1 MTGLKLHLLGLVALF
16 ALLSQTQLLHS
27 SAEIGSIS
35 EVRGNAQVL
44 RDKPYGAELKFN
56 IQQMDDVRTETGR
69 VAITF
74 ADDSVVKLT
83 EHSKLVIDEYVY
95 SGSDPSKSK
104 MALKFA
110 SGTARFITGKF
121 NNKSKISIKTPT
133 ANVAILGTDFTCTVD
148 ELGRSLLILL
158 PDENGLASGEI
169 IVSTAMGSVTL
180 NKPYQATTV
189 SVFESNPTKPV
200 TLDISLDL
208 IDNMLIV
215 NPPQEVDQQLEET
228 QTQASADYL
237 DFNDLDIDFLNED
250 FLDAEAEL
258 EFTELDINY
267 LDVNFLEDLL
277 NVLDA
282 LALSKE
288 EDQLKQG
295 GVGIRIA
302 GTEIGQ
308 DKKTQITTIVSGQNI
323 SLTRTVSQSAKLN
336 LDGSGSYTIIL
347 IQDGVS
353 NTVKINGGSSTT
365 IKIKQ
370 VSDVLD
376 RTDYEN
382 YLRDRYATE
391 LVKGTLAQTLKGQ
404 PRLGQAQPSAPT
416 AGDISEAQ
424 RYLGQQ
430 MSDPEVLTP
439 PPRS

>member
-1 MTGLKLHLLGLVALF
+1 LAL
-16 ALLSQTQLLHS
+16 AVLSVLLSQTQRLHS
-27 SAEIGSIS
+27 SVEIGSIS

-56 IQQMDDVRTETGR
+56 IQQMDDVRTEAGR

-74 ADDSVVKLT
+74 EDDSTVKLT
-83 EHSKLVIDEYVY
+83 EHSKLVIDEYIY
-95 SGSDPSKSK
+95 DPDPSKSK

-121 NNKSKISIKTPT
+121 NNKEGISIRTPS
-133 ANVAILGTDFTCTVD
+133 AVIAIRGTDFTATVD
-148 ELGRSLLILL
+148 ELGRSLVILL
-158 PDENGLASGEI
+158 PDENGISSGEI
-169 IVSTAMGSVTL
+169 LVSTAMGSVTL

-189 SVFESNPTKPV
+189 SVYENNPTKPV

-215 NPPQEVDQQLEET
+215 NPPEETEQQAEET
-228 QTQASADYL
+228 QTRTTVDYL

-288 EDQLKQG
+288 DDALKQG
-295 GVGIRIA
+295 GVGIRIV

-308 DKKTQITTIVSGQNI
+308 DKDTQITTIVSGQNI
-323 SLTRTVSQSAKLN
+323 SLNRTVNQSARLN
-336 LDGSGSYTIIL
+336 LNGSNSYTIIL

-365 IKIKQ
+365 ITIKQ
-370 VSDVLD
+370 GS
-376 RTDYEN
+376 
-382 YLRDRYATE
+382 
-391 LVKGTLAQTLKGQ
+391 G
-404 PRLGQAQPSAPT
+404 
-416 AGDISEAQ
+416 
-424 RYLGQQ
+424 
-430 MSDPEVLTP
+430 
-439 PPRS
+439 